1 METHDIVVRGAR
13 VHNLKN
19 VHLELPKNQL
29 ICFTGVSGSGKS
41 SMAFDTLY
49 AEGQR
54 RYIASLSAYARQ
66 FMGQLEKPDV
76 DQITGLAPTISI
88 AQKSA
93 GHNPRSTVGTITEI
107 YDYLRVLFA
116 RVGTPYD
123 PETGERIVAQ
133 TRDQVVERILEL
145 PAESRIQLLAPLV
158 RERRGQYRELFE
170 DLQRRGF
177 LRVRVDGEIFTLDQI
192 PELDR
197 YRRHNIDLVVD
208 RLILRGDIEARLGE
222 AVDTGLDMGEDRL
235 VVLVENGEELNFGTA
250 TSPTIEIA
258 PQMFSFNNPQ
268 GMCPD
273 CHGLGNMLVMSD
285 RLMIPDPGKS
295 ILAGAIKPLGDVT
308 SNKWRHHLYEGAANH
323 LSFSLEDP
331 WNELTETQQDSFLHG
346 LGGRKGQIHLYQ

>member
-1 METHDIVVRGAR
+1 METRNIVVRGAR
-13 VHNLKN
+13 VHNLRG
-19 VHLELPKNQL
+19 VDLELPRDHL

-116 RVGTPYD
+116 RVGVPHD
-123 PETGERIVAQ
+123 PATGEEIVAQ
-133 TRDQVVERILEL
+133 TREQIAARILEL
-145 PAESRIQLLAPLV
+145 PSGSRLHVLAPVV
-158 RERRGQYRELFE
+158 RERRGQYRDLFE
-170 DLQRRGF
+170 DLQRRGY
-177 LRVRVDGEIFTLDQI
+177 LRVRVNGEVFTLDRI

-197 YRRHNIDLVVD
+197 YRRHNIDVVVD
-208 RLILRGDIEARLGE
+208 RLVLRGDVGPRLGE
-222 AVDTGLDMGEDRL
+222 AVDAALQLGEGSL
-235 VVLVENGEELNFGTA
+235 TVLVEGGEELTFGSTLS
-250 TSPTIEIA
+250 SPTTGQSSPELT

-268 GMCPD
+268 GMCPA
-273 CHGLGNMLVMSD
+273 CRGLGTQVVMSE
-285 RLMIPDPGKS
+285 RLMVPDPALS
-295 ILAGAIKPLGDVT
+295 VREGAVAPLG
-308 SNKWRHHLYEGAANH
+308 R
-323 LSFSLEDP
+323 
-331 WNELTETQQDSFLHG
+331 
-346 LGGRKGQIHLYQ
+346 